1 MAGLDSREPTAAH
14 RPKSR
19 AHVVVFVLNVHHRN
33 RGLSLHSSILNIRG
47 PPDSVRLAVLHARSP
62 PRYDPGLLRTI
73 RRRTGQRSM
82 QLALCAGI
90 VRNKTRDSRWKCSFD
105 ATSYSKAPSERS
117 LE

>member
-62 PRYDPGLLRTI
+62 PPIRPRFAAYNTEAYRSTQHAIGLV
-73 RRRTGQRSM
+73 
-82 QLALCAGI
+82 C
-90 VRNKTRDSRWKCSFD
+90 RNFTQQNSRF
-105 ATSYSKAPSERS
+105 S
-117 LE
+117 LEVQF